1 MLLRNLEDSF
11 VRRFKPFQPKV
22 IIQFSVKVKK
32 RLCLGHDWV
41 ILGPLCLKLGKYH
54 VSWKIRVRQFNC
66 FIVISLHA
74 KNQKKKNDETVLG
87 FFLHGNTKVP
97 GWCIRP
103 FRGTGNLLSGK
114 KKEKRSFP
122 FIFVTTDTDVHF
134 LPSFMLFVQST
145 RLTHCFAR
153 FYFTK
158 SWQSRRSKYQLKSCR
173 LSEIGERVYDVF
185 LTKYSQENPPW
196 KLNHNKYIMFFLFN
210 FLQNIFI
217 IKRDIAQHSFSH
229 INN

>member
-1 MLLRNLEDSF
+1 M
-11 VRRFKPFQPKV
+11 Q
-22 IIQFSVKVKK
+22 
-32 RLCLGHDWV
+32 
-41 ILGPLCLKLGKYH
+41 
-54 VSWKIRVRQFNC
+54 KIR
-66 FIVISLHA
+66 
-74 KNQKKKNDETVLG
+74 KKNDETVLE

-97 GWCIRP
+97 GWYIRP
-103 FRGTGNLLSGK
+103 LRGTGDLLSGK
-114 KKEKRSFP
+114 KKEERWFP
-122 FIFVTTDTDVHF
+122 FIFVNTDTDVHF

-145 RLTHCFAR
+145 RLTYCFAR

-158 SWQSRRSKYQLKSCR
+158 SWQSRGSKYQLKSYR
-173 LSEIGERVYDVF
+173 LSKIGERVYDVF

-217 IKRDIAQHSFSH
+217 IKRDTAQHSFSH